1 MKAKPL
7 PLIDT
12 SKPNWY
18 RWRNYFLEK
27 NLLDQC
33 YLQRRFQ
40 LMPLPILILCYHF
53 CSEFH
58 SIIVSWIL
66 HSSYVVMVWD
76 FLNTSMLIGVG
87 ICFLSLRL
95 ETGSVGL
102 KVSIGLFQVLGQVQ
116 MTQQIVTVIVIDTCF
131 DSHLYFFLLQ
141 KL

>member
-1 MKAKPL
+1 
-7 PLIDT
+7 
-12 SKPNWY
+12 
-18 RWRNYFLEK
+18 
-27 NLLDQC
+27 
-33 YLQRRFQ
+33 
-40 LMPLPILILCYHF
+40 
-53 CSEFH
+53 
-58 SIIVSWIL
+58 
-66 HSSYVVMVWD
+66 MVWD